1 MLVGLVKF
9 LFWFFF
15 ISYVFKVLT
24 RIFAPI
30 LLKRF
35 ATKMK
40 DRFGQ
45 QFNQQNHNQ
54 QPPKDQEGK
63 VTLEKTKTST
73 KIKSDNLGDYVD
85 FEEVE
90 E

>member
-1 MLVGLVKF
+1 MH
-9 LFWFFF
+9 
-15 ISYVFKVLT
+15 
-24 RIFAPI
+24 
-30 LLKRF
+30 
-35 ATKMK
+35 

-54 QPPKDQEGK
+54 QPHKQQEGK

-73 KIKSDNLGDYVD
+73 KTKSDNLGDYVD

>member
-15 ISYVFKVLT
+15 ISYVLKLLT

-35 ATKMK
+35 TNKMQ
-40 DRFGQ
+40 DRFQ
-45 QFNQQNHNQ
+45 EQSNQQYENPQNSV
-54 QPPKDQEGK
+54 QPEGK
-63 VTLEKTKTST
+63 VTLKKTKPST
-73 KIKSDNLGDYVD
+73 QIKSDGVGDYVD

>member
-1 MLVGLVKF
+1 MLVGLIKF

-15 ISYVFKVLT
+15 ISYVLKILT

-35 ATKMK
+35 ANKMQ
-40 DRFGQ
+40 DRFKG
-45 QFNQQNHNQ
+45 QFNQQYENSQ
-54 QPPKDQEGK
+54 KPVQPEGK
-63 VTLEKTKTST
+63 VTLEKTKPST
-73 KIKSDNLGDYVD
+73 QTKSDLVGDYVD

>member
-1 MLVGLVKF
+1 LKALAIIF
-9 LFWFFF
+9 LTYFFLKYLGR
-15 ISYVFKVLT
+15 ILT
-24 RIFAPI
+24 PI

-35 ATKMK
+35 ASKMH

-54 QPPKDQEGK
+54 QPPKQQEGK
-63 VTLEKTKTST
+63 VTLGKTKTST

>member
-15 ISYVFKVLT
+15 ISYVLKLLT
-24 RIFAPI
+24 RILAPI

-35 ATKMK
+35 TNRMQ
-40 DRFGQ
+40 DRFQGQ
-45 QFNQQNHNQ
+45 SNQQYENPQNPVQ
-54 QPPKDQEGK
+54 QEGK
-63 VTLEKTKTST
+63 VTLKKTKPST
-73 KIKSDNLGDYVD
+73 QTKSDGVGDYVD